1 LLNEIS
7 NSAHLPNTT
16 NSCAKPPKLSETTRA
31 HLGRVGELNSLVYEL
46 LKISTPKIAGMNK
59 NSTWTCSTIPKS
71 PKKTLQNGARTHVG
85 HDRAIGWHAFSLEQL
100 IPNALTKLNPIPP
113 RLNLQA
119 STEDESLSR
128 EQMLDSR
135 QN

>member
-1 LLNEIS
+1 MK
-7 NSAHLPNTT
+7 A
-16 NSCAKPPKLSETTRA
+16 
-31 HLGRVGELNSLVYEL
+31 
-46 LKISTPKIAGMNK
+46 
-59 NSTWTCSTIPKS
+59 
-71 PKKTLQNGARTHVG
+71 

-100 IPNALTKLNPIPP
+100 IPDDLTKLNPIPP

-135 QN
+135 

>member
-1 LLNEIS
+1 
-7 NSAHLPNTT
+7 
-16 NSCAKPPKLSETTRA
+16 
-31 HLGRVGELNSLVYEL
+31 
-46 LKISTPKIAGMNK
+46 MNK

-71 PKKTLQNGARTHVG
+71 QKKTLQNGARTHSVVFA

-100 IPNALTKLNPIPP
+100 IPDDLTKLNPIPP

-119 STEDESLSR
+119 STEDESSSR

-135 QN
+135 